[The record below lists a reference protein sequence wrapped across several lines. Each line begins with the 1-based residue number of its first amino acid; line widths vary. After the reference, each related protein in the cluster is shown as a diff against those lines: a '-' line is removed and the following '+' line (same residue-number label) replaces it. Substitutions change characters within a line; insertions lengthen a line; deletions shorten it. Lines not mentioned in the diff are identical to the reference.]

1 MLALLLAWVSTLVV
15 GCNPA
20 PTGPATVPVTGEV
33 MLDGIPVE
41 GALVLFFPTDKSAG
55 IKTSS
60 AETDAEGKFTLS
72 THVDGAT
79 YKPGAQ
85 VARYQVAVEK
95 RDQSAPL
102 DPTIPPKHLLP
113 QRYRDPNTSGLEA
126 DVQPQGENRFVFA
139 LEK

>member
-1 MLALLLAWVSTLVV
+1 MLASLLAYVSVLLT

-33 MLDGIPVE
+33 SLDGKPVE
-41 GALVLFFPTDKSAG
+41 GALVLFFPADKSAG

-72 THVDGAT
+72 THVEGTT

-85 VARYQVAVEK
+85 AARYEVAVEK

-113 QRYRDPNTSGLEA
+113 QRYRDPSTSGLEA
-126 DVQPQGENRFVFA
+126 DVLQDGENRFVFA